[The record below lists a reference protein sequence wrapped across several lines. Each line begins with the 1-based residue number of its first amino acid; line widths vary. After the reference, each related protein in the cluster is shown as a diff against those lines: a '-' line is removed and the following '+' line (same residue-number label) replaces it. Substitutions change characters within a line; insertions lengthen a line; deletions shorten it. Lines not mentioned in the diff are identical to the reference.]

1 MSELIQAVI
10 LLCHFHSF
18 SAFVLG
24 CGLLQ
29 GEKLTESSDQQQTP
43 SQQEIGVNDEDDA
56 IQEAK
61 EVTEDCEDFQ
71 EQVTSIM
78 KKMESLRSKQE
89 ELEMA
94 ELARRF
100 ETIEIQE
107 EVEDK
112 GVEDEGDVF
121 TTDKA
126 FKYVD
131 FIRRENPAN
140 YPTLKITVIAF
151 TF

>member
-1 MSELIQAVI
+1 MGSSEP
-10 LLCHFHSF
+10 
-18 SAFVLG
+18 
-24 CGLLQ
+24 
-29 GEKLTESSDQQQTP
+29 QQQTT
-43 SQQEIGVNDEDDA
+43 QHDIGTNDEDDA

-61 EVTEDCEDFQ
+61 EVTEDDFQ

-121 TTDKA
+121 TRDKA

-131 FIRRENPAN
+131 FIRREDPTN
-140 YPTLKITVIAF
+140 YPTLKITVIVSIF
-151 TF
+151 YKL